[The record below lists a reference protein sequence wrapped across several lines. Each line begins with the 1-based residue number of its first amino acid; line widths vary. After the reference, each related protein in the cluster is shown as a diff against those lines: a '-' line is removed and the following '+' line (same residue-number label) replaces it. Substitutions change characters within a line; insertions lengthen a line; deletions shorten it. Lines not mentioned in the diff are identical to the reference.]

1 MSTRDQAS
9 AALAGRVIAG
19 KFQIEKPVGSGAM
32 GAVYRARQIALDKV
46 VAVKVLHRQYADDPT
61 FMARFEREAKAATR
75 VDHPNSMRVLDFG
88 QEPDGLL
95 YIAMEYVDG
104 TDLFRVIQQQ
114 WPLSPARIVDVLSQA
129 LAAIAVAH
137 DLGIVHRDL
146 KPENIMIVRG
156 IDDEGRPRDVVK
168 VCDFGIATFSEN
180 RGTLSLGAPKLT
192 SQGIV
197 VGTPEYMSPEQ
208 AKGERLDA
216 RSDVYSMGVILY
228 HLLTGRVPFE
238 AETALA
244 VVFKHVTE
252 EPAPPRA
259 WVPDVDPA
267 LEAICLKA
275 MRKRRDDRYPS
286 ARELRSELRAALT
299 DSATFSRGPTQLP
312 APPRPSEAGVAAGSS
327 ETALAL
333 VSAPTALLE
342 PGPSLAPASAPRSQ
356 SKPTLDAPV
365 ALSNSPA
372 VPPKRRGVALMWIA
386 AATGATA
393 LTVVALRAR
402 TSAGPSPSQASAVM
416 MMPPPEPAPA
426 KTQPPSPSSSSPAPA
441 DEAQL
446 LEPSPPPGRVPSKTP
461 PARAIP
467 SRTPNAGPTHGS
479 QATANAEPLA
489 PAAAEEVATAVSAPP
504 PAAPPLAPQPS
515 LPPPPAVATPVASPP
530 AASEPFDPERAHV
543 DYTVTSAG
551 GGATVRAVQR
561 ALLRAQPRWTQ
572 CYRGALERRGAAV
585 EDRGSMHVVTDE
597 IGNVLTVT
605 IDGID
610 TMPRVKQCIQDASRV
625 RVDGVDTGDAWADVR
640 IVLRAE

>member
-1 MSTRDQAS
+1 M
-9 AALAGRVIAG
+9 IAG
-19 KFQIEKPVGSGAM
+19 KFRIEKPVGSGAM

-95 YIAMEYVDG
+95 YIAMEFLDG
-104 TDLFRVIQQQ
+104 TDLFRIIQQQ
-114 WPLSPARIVDVLSQA
+114 WPLPPARIVDVLGQA

-168 VCDFGIATFSEN
+168 VCDFGIAKFTEN

-216 RSDVYSMGVILY
+216 RSDLYSMGVILY

-252 EPAPPRA
+252 EPAPPHT

-299 DSATFSRGPTQLP
+299 DAATFSRGPTQLP
-312 APPRPSEAGVAAGSS
+312 TAPQSGEAGLAAGTS

-333 VSAPTALLE
+333 VSAATALLE
-342 PGPSLAPASAPRSQ
+342 PVQTPAPASAARSQ

-365 ALSNSPA
+365 ALSNSPS
-372 VPPKRRGVALMWIA
+372 VPPKRRGVALAWIA
-386 AATGATA
+386 AAAGATA
-393 LTVVALRAR
+393 LTVVAAMRAR

-416 MMPPPEPAPA
+416 MTPPPELAPVR
-426 KTQPPSPSSSSPAPA
+426 TQPPSPSSSSPADEVQVLEPA
-441 DEAQL
+441 PPPGRVRSKSPPAKTLVARTSNAGPAHASAATANPEAFAPAAAQEVATPVSAPPPVTPAPAP
-446 LEPSPPPGRVPSKTP
+446 EPSPPPL
-461 PARAIP
+461 
-467 SRTPNAGPTHGS
+467 PT
-479 QATANAEPLA
+479 
-489 PAAAEEVATAVSAPP
+489 
-504 PAAPPLAPQPS
+504 
-515 LPPPPAVATPVASPP
+515 VATPVASPP

-561 ALLRAQPRWTQ
+561 ALQRAQPRWTQ
-572 CYRGALERRGAAV
+572 CYRGALQRRGASV

-610 TMPRVKQCIQDASRV
+610 TMPHVKQCIQDASRV